1 MSFSGSPRR
10 RIHVNM
16 TTTMIMVNTAGLGKT
31 LQLSSTSHNYCMQI
45 NSDDEL
51 ITMKV
56 TMKGIAV
63 AAEI

>member
-1 MSFSGSPRR
+1 
-10 RIHVNM
+10 
-16 TTTMIMVNTAGLGKT
+16 MIMVNTAGLGKT